1 MKKDDNYI
9 NNIKKKKISIKEDQK
24 LQEELKN
31 RKLNLQKEGN
41 LIDLVQI
48 KNSTSNTFPIY
59 K

>member
-31 RKLNLQKEGN
+31 RKLNLQKERN
-41 LIDLVQI
+41 LIDLVQL
-48 KNSTSNTFPIY
+48 KNSTTNTFPIY